1 MSFIFG
7 FFFTECLGNDGEGC
21 WSRLFFFSLWAA
33 AGLSR
38 KKKVIVLL
46 GVFFCV

>member
-1 MSFIFG
+1 
-7 FFFTECLGNDGEGC
+7 LGNDGEGC